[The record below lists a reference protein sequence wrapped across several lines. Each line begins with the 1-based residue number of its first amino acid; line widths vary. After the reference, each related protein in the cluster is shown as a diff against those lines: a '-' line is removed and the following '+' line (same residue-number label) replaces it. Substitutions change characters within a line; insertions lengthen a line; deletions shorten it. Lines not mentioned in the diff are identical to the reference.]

1 MDIQVASNF
10 ERYLFYVYQTR
21 IDKFKDFI
29 NSFESSGSAKIHLSD
44 LPSDKDGFITS
55 SVSDM
60 ETIKRIRLTYE
71 KTGYV
76 LDPHTAVASEA
87 ATKLSP
93 ALESK
98 TIILATAHPA
108 KFPDSIAEAGLTI
121 EDMPEKLS
129 SVYND
134 KERAI
139 KLDADK
145 DIIFNLISNNNF

>member
-1 MDIQVASNF
+1 M
-10 ERYLFYVYQTR
+10 
-21 IDKFKDFI
+21 
-29 NSFESSGSAKIHLSD
+29 
-44 LPSDKDGFITS
+44 
-55 SVSDM
+55 
-60 ETIKRIRLTYE
+60 
-71 KTGYV
+71 
-76 LDPHTAVASEA
+76 
-87 ATKLSP
+87 
-93 ALESK
+93 ESK

-145 DIIFNLISNNNF
+145 DIIFNFISNNNF